1 MSESLWQRL
10 TGDVPRR
17 ALLALGGLLL
27 LLLAAPFLLRLAP
40 AGDYWL
46 SLLILVVYFSYIG
59 QAWNIMMGFAGQL
72 SLGHALYLGLGGYVA
87 AALYVNLGIGPWLG
101 VFIAVAAAMLAGG
114 LIGFLGFRFSLAG
127 VYFALL
133 TIAFAEFTRILFDHF
148 TWVGGSGGLFLKV
161 EADGSAFNLQGSPL
175 LFYYVILALAA
186 GAFVL
191 CRFLLTSRLGHY
203 WLAVREDPEAA
214 QAAGIAVLRTKMLAV
229 LISAGLTAVGGVW
242 SAFYYK
248 SLFPEAAFAM
258 GRSIEV
264 TLAPIIGGLGT
275 LFGPILGSALLVG
288 LGDLFTT
295 LAEILANDYGV
306 KAAGLKQIGYGIAL
320 LLIVMFRRDGVW
332 PWLARRLGFERR
344 PADDAGEGRP

>member
-1 MSESLWQRL
+1 MSIWRRL
-10 TGDVPRR
+10 TDGVPAR
-17 ALLALGGLLL
+17 ALGGLGLL
-27 LLLAAPFLLRLAP
+27 SALLVVAPFLLRFMP

-46 SLLILVVYFSYIG
+46 SILILVIYFSYVG

-72 SLGHALYLGLGGYVA
+72 SLGHAIYLGLGGYVA

-101 VFIAVAAAMLAGG
+101 VFVAVAAAMLAGG

-148 TWVGGSGGLFLKV
+148 KWVGGSGGLFLKV
-161 EADGSAFNLQGSPL
+161 EADGSPFNLQGSPL

-186 GAFVL
+186 AVFVL
-191 CRFLLTSRLGHY
+191 CRWLLTSRLGYY

-214 QAAGIAVLRTKMLAV
+214 QAAGINVLRTKLLAV
-229 LISAGLTAVGGVW
+229 LISAGLTAIGGVW

-248 SLFPEAAFAM
+248 SLFPESAFSM

-275 LFGPILGSALLVG
+275 LFGPIIGSALLVG

-295 LAEILANDYGV
+295 LAEWLANTWDV
-306 KAAGLKQIGYGIAL
+306 KTAGLKQIGYGIAL

-332 PWLARRLGFERR
+332 PWLARRLGFDRQREDR
-344 PADDAGEGRP
+344 P

>member
-1 MSESLWQRL
+1 MSIWRRL
-10 TGDVPRR
+10 TDGVPAR
-17 ALLALGGLLL
+17 ALGALG
-27 LLLAAPFLLRLAP
+27 LLAALLVVAPFLLRFMS

-46 SLLILVVYFSYIG
+46 SILILVVYFSYIG

-72 SLGHALYLGLGGYVA
+72 SLGHAIYLGLGGYVA

-101 VFIAVAAAMLAGG
+101 VFVAVAAAMLAGG

-148 TWVGGSGGLFLKV
+148 KWVGGSGGLFLKV

-186 GAFVL
+186 AVFVL
-191 CRFLLTSRLGHY
+191 CRWLLTSRLGYY
-203 WLAVREDPEAA
+203 WLAIREDPEAA
-214 QAAGIAVLRTKMLAV
+214 QAAGINVLRTKLLAV
-229 LISAGLTAVGGVW
+229 LISAGLTAIGGVW

-248 SLFPEAAFAM
+248 SLFPESAFSM

-275 LFGPILGSALLVG
+275 LFGPIIGSALLVG
-288 LGDLFTT
+288 LGDLFTS
-295 LAEILANDYGV
+295 LAEWLANTWDV
-306 KAAGLKQIGYGIAL
+306 KTAGLKQIGYGIAL

-332 PWLARRLGFERR
+332 PWLARRLGFDRQREDR
-344 PADDAGEGRP
+344 P

>member
-1 MSESLWQRL
+1 MTKTVWQRL
-10 TGDVPRR
+10 TDGVPAR
-17 ALLALGGLLL
+17 ALGALGLLAA
-27 LLLAAPFLLRLAP
+27 LLLAAPFLLRVMP

-46 SLLILVVYFSYIG
+46 SILILVVYFSYIG

-87 AALYVNLGIGPWLG
+87 AALYVNLGVGPWLG
-101 VFIAVAAAMLAGG
+101 VFVAIAAAMLAGG
-114 LIGFLGFRFSLAG
+114 LVGFLGFRFSLAG

-148 TWVGGSGGLFLKV
+148 KWVGGSGGLFLKV

-186 GAFVL
+186 AVFVL
-191 CRFLLTSRLGHY
+191 CRWLLTSRLGYY
-203 WLAVREDPEAA
+203 WLAIREDPEAA
-214 QAAGIAVLRTKMLAV
+214 QAAGINVLRTKLLAV

-248 SLFPEAAFAM
+248 NLFPESAFAM

-275 LFGPILGSALLVG
+275 LFGPIVGSALLVG

-295 LAEILANDYGV
+295 LAEYLANTWGI
-306 KAAGLKQIGYGIAL
+306 KAAGLKQIGYGVAL

-332 PWLARRLGFERR
+332 PWLARHLGYDRR
-344 PADDAGEGRP
+344 REEKP